1 MAQPK
6 RGEIRAIQPFVRPS
20 LGEIATLGQG
30 VNKAGGTIR
39 WHICVLARGRA
50 RVEQMHPLVKLEG
63 PKIFLAT
70 RDTSDRVLH
79 SSIHRVEHASRAPF
93 R

>member
-70 RDTSDRVLH
+70 RDTRDRVLH
-79 SSIHRVEHASRAPF
+79 PAQGPQQHSSR
-93 R
+93 